1 MKTTLLRPALR
12 LGASLATLAALAATP
27 VSAATSTLLDLNF
40 NTTGSGFAAWGSTA
54 LTGSPGNG
62 VSTLYPTLPAS
73 AGFANPLFATAPTS
87 GYLALT
93 PNASAVTTAT
103 YWGGWAANVTL
114 ATVNSPYT
122 AGGLGQSDLSKISYT
137 ARIRARGMPADGAV
151 VILELRGS
159 GDNPNIPTAGYK
171 RIRFEPVFLADNDW
185 TTIGGTLDTAG
196 LTAAKGSTYAFPAAA
211 AQYTSLVEVSGFNRF
226 GVAGYVAYN
235 TPTGASN
242 GGRKNPGFGFTGG
255 IRVEIDDV
263 KLVVTD
269 PATTGYI
276 AATTPAQLLRN
287 GNFNTGD
294 ANWTFFEGAYASNEG
309 FSEDG
314 SIFAYI
320 PGWGGSPY
328 AGFMQNGVAVNSAN
342 GDFFTATFR
351 AKFETNYKADRTLV
365 AFMDGGGVNT
375 FLEVNIADEIAPR
388 LGQWATYTAS
398 FRASAANIAAMN
410 GTMSLKIQPIGRTI
424 GASLSSAFID
434 DIVLTQST
442 AASAGPQIKIKVA
455 GASRA
460 DGDTATL
467 FSPVIGKTTPYT
479 VKVENNGGQD
489 LTVSGVSLTGTGF
502 ALSTVATPF
511 TLAPGASQ
519 SITVSTSPSALGT
532 LTGTLTVT
540 SNDKETADQSYVVN
554 LSAAAVTLSDT
565 FDTAATATEL
575 GWFTYASSTLLGTQS
590 TLSAG
595 AGTLVLNVNSTGDDY
610 PWTYII
616 SKPFAAPGSIDLSTS
631 SLVVALKAQG
641 VFSGLTTNKVQIRL
655 ESLNASGGVTGKIEL
670 GAPVDETTTGA
681 APGAFPAYF
690 TGDGTP
696 DRVAVSLPEGGAFS
710 SVGGNLAS
718 AGVNTTFDADAPQFR
733 LVIQMTDFDFDLDAG
748 NLVTVDSIALNLAT
762 KAFAITDGGFESNAT
777 DPGTPAAPTGWL
789 QFPADGV
796 NKNVV
801 ANGISLYNAALQN
814 VDPVATFSAYAGTQ
828 ALKVYGQNYYV
839 GGVWQGPS
847 QTGTVYQSFITGD
860 TTSLATGSQ
869 VHARAVAKVY
879 GIDPLTGG
887 STFNFGFKFL
897 NASNVEISR
906 AVTTLTAAT
915 DTPDQWVALVANGT
929 VPAGTARVDL
939 ISEFVQNAS
948 TDGGS
953 VYLDEVSVGLGH
965 VAPSITVGTTAYT
978 LVWSDEF
985 DGNAL
990 NTANWTAELG
1000 RGPNN
1005 DGWGNGE
1012 AQTYTNS
1019 QDNLR
1024 VAGGSLLIEARK
1036 TGSDWTS
1043 ARIKTQAKRSFKYG
1057 KIEFRAKLP
1066 TGVGPWPAAWMMG
1079 ENISTVGWP
1088 ACGEIDVMEW
1098 RGTGSDANSVGHATH
1113 SPSRFGANPIE
1124 ARVPVS
1130 NLSTQFHTF
1139 AVLWEPNRVTF
1150 SVDGLTTATWTTAD
1164 TGSPFEKDF
1173 FLLLNLAIGGA
1184 YLGGQIDSNLTSAL
1198 YEVDYVRVYQAPAL
1212 DAFQTYLQSVGLATN
1227 VAFDA
1232 DGNGDGVA
1240 EGVVYSFGA
1249 SSPRLGASAPTL
1261 TRSGD
1266 TLTYNFDLRDDSA
1279 LTLTPQVSTD
1289 LVNWATAPNYTLS
1302 DGTGAAIGW
1311 VRKNLAVTSASA
1323 PRIFLRLR
1331 VTR

>member
-1 MKTTLLRPALR
+1 MQPTLLRPALR
-12 LGASLATLAALAATP
+12 LGATLATFAALAVTP
-27 VSAATSTLLDLNF
+27 ASAATSTLLDLNF

-62 VSTLYPTLPAS
+62 VATLYPTLPAS
-73 AGFANPLFATAPTS
+73 AGFANALFATAPTS
-87 GYLALT
+87 GYLALA
-93 PNASAVTTAT
+93 PNASAVTSTT
-103 YWGGWAANVTL
+103 YYGGWAANVTL
-114 ATVNSPYT
+114 ATINSPYT
-122 AGGLGQSDLSKISYT
+122 AGGLGQSDLSKVSYT
-137 ARIRARGMPADGAV
+137 ARVRARGMPADGAV

-171 RIRFEPVFLADNDW
+171 RIRFEPVFLTGNDW

-196 LTAAKGSTYAFPAAA
+196 LTAAKGSTYAFPASA
-211 AQYTSLVEVSGFNRF
+211 AQYTSLVEISGFNRF

-235 TPTGASN
+235 SPTGTSN
-242 GGRKNPGFGFTGG
+242 GGRKNPGFGFTSG

-269 PATTGYI
+269 PATTGYV

-294 ANWTFFEGAYASNEG
+294 ANWTFFEGAYASTDG
-309 FSEDG
+309 WSEDG
-314 SIFAYI
+314 TVFSLI
-320 PGWGGSPY
+320 PGWSGTPY
-328 AGFMQNGVAVNSAN
+328 AGFMQNSVAVNSAN

-388 LGQWATYTAS
+388 LGQWATYQAT
-398 FRASAANIAAMN
+398 FRASAANITAMN
-410 GTMSLKIQPIGRTI
+410 GTMSLKIQPIGRTV
-424 GASLSSAFID
+424 GAAYSSVFID
-434 DIVLTQST
+434 DIVLTQGT
-442 AASAGPQIKIKVA
+442 ASSVGPQIKIQVA

-467 FSPVIGKTTPYT
+467 LSPGIGKTTPYA

-489 LTVSGVSLTGTGF
+489 LTVSGVSLSGTGF
-502 ALSTVATPF
+502 AMSSVATPF
-511 TLAPGASQ
+511 TLAPGAAK
-519 SITVSTSPSALGT
+519 SITVTASPAALGT
-532 LTGTLTVT
+532 LTGALTFT
-540 SNDKETADQSYVVN
+540 SNDKEVADQSYVVN
-554 LSAAAVTLSDT
+554 LSASAVTISDT
-565 FDTAATATEL
+565 FNTASSAAEL
-575 GWFTYASSTLLGTQS
+575 GWFTYASSANLGTHS
-590 TLSAG
+590 SLTTAAG
-595 AGTLVLNVNSTGDDY
+595 ALVLNVDSATDDY
-610 PWTYII
+610 PWTYIA
-616 SKPFAAPGSIDLSTS
+616 SKPFASPGSIDLSSS

-641 VFSGLTTNKVQIRL
+641 VYSGLATNKVQVRL

-670 GAPVDETTTGA
+670 GSAVDETTTGA
-681 APGAFPAYF
+681 APGAAAYF
-690 TGDGTP
+690 QSDGKT
-696 DRVAVSLPEGGAFS
+696 DRIAVSLPEGGSFS
-710 SVGGNLAS
+710 SVGGTLAS
-718 AGVNTTFDADAPQFR
+718 TGVNTTFDADAPQFR

-762 KAFAITDGGFESNAT
+762 KAFSVANGSFESNST
-777 DPGTPAAPTGWL
+777 DPGIAAAPTSWL

-796 NKNVV
+796 SKNVIT
-801 ANGISLYNAALQN
+801 NGTGLYNAALQN
-814 VDPVATFSAYAGTQ
+814 LDPTATFTAYAGTK

-847 QTGTVYQSFITGD
+847 QTGTVYQSFVPGD
-860 TTSLATGSQ
+860 TTSLATGTQ
-869 VHARAVAKVY
+869 IHARATAKVY

-887 STFNFGFKFL
+887 STFKFGFKFL
-897 NASNVEISR
+897 DASSVEISR
-906 AVTTLTAAT
+906 DVTTLTADT

-929 VPAGTARVDL
+929 IPAGTTRVDL
-939 ISEFVQNAS
+939 ISEFTQNAS

-953 VYLDEVSVGLGH
+953 VYLDDISVGLGYI
-965 VAPSITVGTTAYT
+965 APSVTVGTTPYT
-978 LVWSDEF
+978 LAWSDEF

-1012 AQTYTNS
+1012 AQTYTDS
-1019 QDNLR
+1019 ADNLR
-1024 VAGGSLLIEARK
+1024 VSGGSLLIEAHK

-1066 TGVGPWPAAWMMG
+1066 SGVGPWPAAWMMG
-1079 ENISTVGWP
+1079 ENIATAGWP

-1113 SPSRFGANPIE
+1113 SPSRFGGNPIE

-1173 FLLLNLAIGGA
+1173 FLLLNLAMGGA
-1184 YLGGQIDSNLTSAL
+1184 YNSGQIDSGLTSAL
-1198 YEVDYVRVYQAPAL
+1198 YEVDYVRVYQGPSLNAY
-1212 DAFQTYLQSVGLATN
+1212 QTYLQSVGLATN

-1240 EGVVYSFGA
+1240 EGTMYSFGA
-1249 SSPRLGASAPTL
+1249 SSPRLGSSTPTL
-1261 TRSGD
+1261 TSVGN
-1266 TLTYNFDLRDDSA
+1266 TLTYTFDLRDDSA

-1289 LVNWATAPNYTLS
+1289 LATWATATNYTLTN
-1302 DGTGAAIGW
+1302 GTGAASGF
-1311 VRKNLAVTSASA
+1311 VRKILAVTSAST

-1331 VTR
+1331 ATR